1 MQKPDANAYSIAYLR
16 CRCVAFPRRTSST
29 PASSPRCRLGLRL
42 NTRWHQPRV
51 AYRTAFML
59 FAVGV
64 ALLMVMPSPG
74 VAGQVVV
81 ASTSL
86 TGAIAKAAGAQEVR
100 VLTPADVKH
109 PPEYDLKPT
118 DLLKLE
124 GADVVV
130 YAGYE
135 RMVSKLVETS
145 RNKQIVA
152 IQVDTTLSPENLIA
166 QVHKV
171 AASLKTEREAGA
183 WEKSFLQT
191 LGLLKNRLAPVAGK
205 RAVVHWHARPFAAW
219 AGLSVVQVIP
229 MGELTPRVIADAVA
243 QKPDVVLDILQSPI
257 AGTIAENAKSKYV
270 QIINFPGVE
279 KTASLED
286 IFAYNT
292 NQLLKAF
299 PSR

>member
-1 MQKPDANAYSIAYLR
+1 
-16 CRCVAFPRRTSST
+16 
-29 PASSPRCRLGLRL
+29 
-42 NTRWHQPRV
+42 
-51 AYRTAFML
+51 ML
-59 FAVGV
+59 FCLAT
-64 ALLMVMPSPG
+64 ALLVTVASPCA
-74 VAGQVVV
+74 AGRVVV

-86 TGAIAKAAGAQEVR
+86 AGAIAHAAGAQEVR
-100 VLTPADVKH
+100 VLTPAGAKH

-124 GADVVV
+124 GADVVI

-145 RNKQIVA
+145 RNKQIIA

-171 AASLKTEREAGA
+171 AVALKTEKEAGV
-183 WEKSFLQT
+183 WEKSFLQA
-191 LGLLKNRLAPVAGK
+191 LGLLKNKLAPVAGK
-205 RAVVHWHARPFAAW
+205 RAVVHFHAKPLATW

-229 MGELTPRVIADAVA
+229 MGELTPRVIGDAVA
-243 QKPDVVLDILQSPI
+243 QKPDVVLDILHSPV
-257 AGTIAENAKSKYV
+257 ARTIADNAKCRYV

-292 NQLLKAF
+292 SQLLKAF
-299 PSR
+299 H

>member
-1 MQKPDANAYSIAYLR
+1 LMLFCLGAALL
-16 CRCVAFPRRTSST
+16 VTV
-29 PASSPRCRLGLRL
+29 SSPCR
-42 NTRWHQPRV
+42 
-51 AYRTAFML
+51 A
-59 FAVGV
+59 
-64 ALLMVMPSPG
+64 S
-74 VAGQVVV
+74 QVVV

-86 TGAIAKAAGAQEVR
+86 AGAIAKAAGAQEVR
-100 VLTPADVKH
+100 VLTPADVRH

-124 GADVVV
+124 GADVVI

-205 RAVVHWHARPFAAW
+205 RAVVHWHARSFAVW

-243 QKPDVVLDILQSPI
+243 QRPDVVLDILQSPV
-257 AGTIAENAKSKYV
+257 AGTIAENAKSRYV
-270 QIINFPGVE
+270 QIINFPGAE

-299 PSR
+299 PRR